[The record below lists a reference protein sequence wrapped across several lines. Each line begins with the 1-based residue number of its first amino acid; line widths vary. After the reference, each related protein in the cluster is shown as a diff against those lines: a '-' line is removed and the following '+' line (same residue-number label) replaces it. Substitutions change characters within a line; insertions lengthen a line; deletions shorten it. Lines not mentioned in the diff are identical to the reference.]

1 MVHGAGGRG
10 IRKENI
16 EKHVKYESVGFKGTF
31 LVFILARQ
39 NCIPSNAFP
48 IYLVV
53 PIFS

>member
-1 MVHGAGGRG
+1 MVHGAGGGG

-16 EKHVKYESVGFKGTF
+16 EKHVKYESVGFKGSF

-39 NCIPSNAFP
+39 NCILSNAFP
-48 IYLVV
+48 VYPVV

>member
-16 EKHVKYESVGFKGTF
+16 EKLIKYESVGFKGTF

-39 NCIPSNAFP
+39 NCISLNAFP
-48 IYLVV
+48 VYPAV

>member
-39 NCIPSNAFP
+39 NCISSNAFP
-48 IYLVV
+48 VYPAV